1 MRKRGFTM
9 YVTREQ
15 SFYKGYKPQMK
26 KYSTTEVK
34 AYIGN
39 RIATSLYG
47 EIERYM
53 LRIADGVVI
62 DATKKRK

>member
-1 MRKRGFTM
+1 M

-26 KYSTTEVK
+26 KHSTTEVK

-39 RIATSLYG
+39 RIATSLYS
-47 EIERYM
+47 EVERYM